1 MPISSLGGF
10 SGQAGRDDR
19 PVAKGDGHRVRSGLA
34 AGGRWIRT
42 SSTAAREPI
51 AILRRACPTHAR
63 LGAKDGQRGAHPY
76 VFYRLGVDW
85 SSPENRVHDEA
96 TDLEF

>member
-1 MPISSLGGF
+1 MDSNF
-10 SGQAGRDDR
+10 SG
-19 PVAKGDGHRVRSGLA
+19 
-34 AGGRWIRT
+34 
-42 SSTAAREPI
+42 TAAREPI

-63 LGAKDGQRGAHPY
+63 LGEKDGQRGAHPY

-96 TDLEF
+96 TDLEFELDRGGLDLARERAPEGLDAGLARFCLPA